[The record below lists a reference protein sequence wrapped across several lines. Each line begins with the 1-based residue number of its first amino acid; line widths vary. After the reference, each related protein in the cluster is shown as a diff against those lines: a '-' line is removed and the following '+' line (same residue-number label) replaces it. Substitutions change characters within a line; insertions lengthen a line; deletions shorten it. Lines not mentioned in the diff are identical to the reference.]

1 MCPHHIAGLVLI
13 ICSSLCVQQFVIMHS
28 AEEVTTYIHIFIY
41 HYGYFLEKYSGVE
54 KFSNYVLESK
64 HSLMLLLWT
73 GTWMGLVGL
82 VVAVVAVAAASL
94 LLCSLRWIRVVRC
107 WQTTFCAPFEN
118 LEVLSV
124 KISDGSN

>member
-1 MCPHHIAGLVLI
+1 MAIVFGK
-13 ICSSLCVQQFVIMHS
+13 QFVIMHS

-73 GTWMGLVGL
+73 GTWMGLFEMDKSGEML
-82 VVAVVAVAAASL
+82 ADHI
-94 LLCSLRWIRVVRC
+94 LCSL
-107 WQTTFCAPFEN
+107 
-118 LEVLSV
+118 
-124 KISDGSN
+124 